1 MDKDKL
7 TKIIFIILIIVTVI
21 SIIALILQMVNTS
34 KTDNSNAEWTIIEN
48 NEGDKKVE
56 RINNNIFFEYYY
68 DKNNYISMN
77 NAFPI
82 SDELGKTNKDNYE
95 YFKLRFNKQALGIKY
110 IITVEK
116 DIDSTLDDEY
126 VKLYLNS
133 DKEIDNCY
141 QDNRVKTFNEYNKY
155 NNNPN
160 EIVLY
165 EGIVNNI
172 DIERGYKEFVFR
184 MWLSSSMN
192 LENSDYLSE
201 AKTYNIRVNVNAIK
215 E

>member
-1 MDKDKL
+1 MDKWKL
-7 TKIIFIILIIVTVI
+7 IKIIVISCIIVSLIIVLSLVF
-21 SIIALILQMVNTS
+21 QMTDTS
-34 KTDNSNAEWTIIEN
+34 KEDNSNAEWTVTEN
-48 NEGDKKVE
+48 NKGDKKVE
-56 RINNNIFFEYYY
+56 KINNDIFFEYYY
-68 DKNNYISMN
+68 DKNNYISMD

-82 SDELGKTNKDNYE
+82 SDEIGKTENDNLE

-133 DKEIDNCY
+133 DTEIDNCY
-141 QDNRVKTFNEYNKY
+141 QDNRIKTFNEYNKY

-160 EIVLY
+160 ERIIY
-165 EGIVNNI
+165 EDLVNNI
-172 DIERGYKEFVFR
+172 DIERGYKDFDFR
-184 MWLSSSMN
+184 MWLSSSLN

-201 AKTYNIRVNVNAIK
+201 SKTYNIRVNVYAIK

>member
-1 MDKDKL
+1 MDKWKL
-7 TKIIFIILIIVTVI
+7 IKIIVISCTIVSLIIVLG
-21 SIIALILQMVNTS
+21 LIFQMVDTS
-34 KTDNSNAEWTIIEN
+34 KKDNNDAEWTITEN
-48 NEGDKKVE
+48 NKGDKKVE
-56 RINNNIFFEYYY
+56 KINNDIFFEYYY
-68 DKNNYISMN
+68 DKNNYISMD

-82 SDELGKTNKDNYE
+82 SDEIGKTENDNLE

-133 DKEIDNCY
+133 DTEIDNCY
-141 QDNRVKTFNEYNKY
+141 QDNRIKTFNEYNKY

-160 EIVLY
+160 ERIIY
-165 EGIVNNI
+165 EDLVNNI
-172 DIERGYKEFVFR
+172 DIERGYKDFDFR
-184 MWLSSSMN
+184 MWLSSSLN

-201 AKTYNIRVNVNAIK
+201 SKTYNIRVNVYAIK

>member
-1 MDKDKL
+1 
-7 TKIIFIILIIVTVI
+7 
-21 SIIALILQMVNTS
+21 MVDTS
-34 KTDNSNAEWTIIEN
+34 KKDNNDAEWTITEN
-48 NEGDKKVE
+48 NKGDKKVE
-56 RINNNIFFEYYY
+56 KINNDIFFEYYY
-68 DKNNYISMN
+68 DKNNYISMD

-82 SDELGKTNKDNYE
+82 SDEIGKTEKDNLE

-133 DKEIDNCY
+133 DTEIDTCY

-160 EIVLY
+160 ERIIY
-165 EGIVNNI
+165 EDLVNNI
-172 DIERGYKEFVFR
+172 DIERGYKDFDFR
-184 MWLSSSMN
+184 MWLSSSLS

-201 AKTYNIRVNVNAIK
+201 SKIYNIRVNVYAIK